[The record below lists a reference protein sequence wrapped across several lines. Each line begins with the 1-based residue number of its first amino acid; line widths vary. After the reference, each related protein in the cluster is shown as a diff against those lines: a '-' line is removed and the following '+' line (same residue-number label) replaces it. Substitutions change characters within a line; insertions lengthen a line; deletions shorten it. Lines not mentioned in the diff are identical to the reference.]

1 MTLAEFMLAAGLVA
15 GTLLGWILGF
25 TERSGRD
32 RRRARLAQETAE
44 FYRRAIAR
52 HRVEMDDAA
61 LWSVLEDE
69 A

>member
-1 MTLAEFMLAAGLVA
+1 MTLAEFMLAAGLVT

-25 TERSGRD
+25 TERSGRES
-32 RRRARLAQETAE
+32 RRTRLAQDTAE
-44 FYRRAIAR
+44 YYRRAIRR

-61 LWSVLEDE
+61 LWNVLEED